1 MSAATS
7 ESTLTRIWPVL
18 MALMVAEVTS
28 GFETGMIYSALA
40 KLYGVFGDPVG
51 VGWLVT
57 SFLLVAA
64 GATVICGRLG
74 DLFGRRRVMLAVLVC
89 AGLGSAISALS
100 SQLEWVIIGR
110 AVQGMS
116 AAVLP
121 LCFGLLRENL
131 PEQRVAIGV
140 GIIAAT
146 AAVAAG
152 TGLILG
158 GLIVDHLTWP
168 WIFYCSGS
176 FAAVSIAFV
185 LIWVPA
191 SAPQPAQGRID
202 VLGGVLFVPAI
213 AGLLLAI
220 SNGKGWG
227 WTDLR
232 TLSVIAGSLV
242 LLAIWIVHELRQ
254 KNPLIN
260 VRLFADRQ
268 VMLSNLA
275 MALFGVGTAQLML
288 VLLLLMQQ
296 PSWTLVGLG
305 VSATMA
311 AMIKLPSNLLAAV
324 AAPWSGFIAARHG
337 ARRALLVG
345 IALVTTGW
353 VAITLYHA
361 SIAFLIPMIVF
372 VGFGGAMMYAAM
384 PNLVVEIVPADRI
397 GEATGLQQVVRATAT
412 AIGAQIVT
420 LMLAT
425 STVSDSSRGAGVFP
439 SAAAYDLAL
448 LFITSSCVACLLA
461 TFALPKRKSA
471 VAPTTEHVT
480 PRQSSKRREGF
491 EPAIPGSR

>member
-1 MSAATS
+1 MTSAAAEPINARTW
-7 ESTLTRIWPVL
+7 LLL
-18 MALMVAEVTS
+18 MALMAAEVTS

-40 KLYGVFGDPVG
+40 TLYGVFSDPVG

-74 DLFGRRRVMLAVLVC
+74 DLFGRRRVMVVVLLC
-89 AGLGSAISALS
+89 AGGGSAISALS
-100 SQLEWVIIGR
+100 TQLEWVIVGR

-116 AAVLP
+116 AAILP

-131 PEQRVAIGV
+131 PAQRVAIGV

-146 AAVAAG
+146 ATVSAG

-168 WIFYCSGS
+168 WIFYCSGG
-176 FAAVSIAFV
+176 FAAVSIACV
-185 LIWVPA
+185 LIWVPPSPRA
-191 SAPQPAQGRID
+191 AKEGGID

-213 AGLLLAI
+213 AGFLLAI
-220 SNGKGWG
+220 SNGRSWG
-227 WTDLR
+227 WTDMR
-232 TLSVIAGSLV
+232 TVGLVVGSV
-242 LLAIWIVHELRQ
+242 LLIAIWIGHELRQ

-260 VRLFADRQ
+260 VRLFTNRQ
-268 VMLSNLA
+268 IALSNLA
-275 MALFGVGTAQLML
+275 MALFGVGTSQLML
-288 VLLLLMQQ
+288 ILLLLMQQ
-296 PSWTLVGLG
+296 PSWTIVGLG

-311 AMIKLPSNLLAAV
+311 AMIKLPSNLLATV

-337 ARRALLVG
+337 ARQALLIG

-353 VAITLYHA
+353 VAITLYHGA
-361 SIAFLIPMIVF
+361 IVFLVPMIVF

-384 PNLVVEIVPADRI
+384 PNLIVEIVPADRV

-420 LMLAT
+420 LILAT
-425 STVSDSSRGAGVFP
+425 STVSDASHGAGVYP
-439 SAAAYDLAL
+439 SAAAYGLAL
-448 LFITSSCVACLLA
+448 LFITSTCVVCLLA
-461 TFALPKRKSA
+461 TLALPRRKMA
-471 VAPTTEHVT
+471 ATPAPGDE
-480 PRQSSKRREGF
+480 PEGSITRY
-491 EPAIPGSR
+491 AST